1 MSSFTPPSLSVII
14 AVLAALL
21 AGFLLGRMGREK
33 GDPSDF
39 SRNRSP
45 RPVRPAP
52 SEPAVVSPDLPTEM
66 PPEVLRHLEAGKLIN
81 AIKAL
86 REAHPGMGL
95 KQAKD
100 AVESYVRR
108 NGLG

>member
-1 MSSFTPPSLSVII
+1 MSSFTSPSLSVII
-14 AVLAALL
+14 AILLALA
-21 AGFLLGRMGREK
+21 AGFLFGRMGRDK

-39 SRNRSP
+39 SRNRLP

-52 SEPAVVSPDLPTEM
+52 SESAEFQDPPTDM

-86 REAHPGMGL
+86 REAYPGMGL

-100 AVESYVRR
+100 VVEAHVRR

>member
-21 AGFLLGRMGREK
+21 AGFLLGRMGRDK

-39 SRNRSP
+39 SRNRPP

-52 SEPAVVSPDLPTEM
+52 SEPAAVFQDLPTDM
-66 PPEVLRHLEAGKLIN
+66 PPEVLRHLEAGKLIH

-86 REAHPGMGL
+86 REAYPGMGL

-100 AVESYVRR
+100 AVEAYVRR

>member
-1 MSSFTPPSLSVII
+1 MMSFTPPSLSVVI
-14 AVLAALL
+14 AVLSALL
-21 AGFLLGRMGREK
+21 AGYLLGRMGRDK
-33 GDPSDF
+33 GDSGDF
-39 SRNRSP
+39 SRHRPP

-52 SEPAVVSPDLPTEM
+52 SESAAALHETPTDM
-66 PPEVLRHLEAGKLIN
+66 PPEVIRHLEAGKLIH

-100 AVESYVRR
+100 AVEAYVRR
-108 NGLG
+108 NGPG